1 MKAVRVHEY
10 GGRDK
15 MVFED
20 VDRPSPGPDD
30 AVVRVEAA
38 GVNYIDTYHRTGLYP
53 LDLPFT
59 LGLEGAGVVHD
70 VGERVEGFS
79 VGDRVAFAN
88 GKGAYA
94 EYALCSADRMILM
107 PDGLDFRTAAAA
119 MLQGMTAHYLSHGS
133 FALQPGHAA
142 LVHAGAGGVGLL
154 LTQMAKRLGAQ
165 VITTVSTD
173 EKAELSRGAG
183 ADEVILYTQADFK
196 DEVERLTGGA
206 GVNVVYDSV
215 AKDTFERSLGCLRVR
230 GTLVLYGQSS
240 GPVTSFNPRV
250 LSDGGSLFLTRPT
263 LGDYVVSREELEHRA
278 GDVLQWVSDG
288 SLKLRMEHDY
298 PLAEAADAHRALEG
312 RRTTGKVLLIP

>member
-59 LGLEGAGVVHD
+59 LGLEGAGVVD
-70 VGERVEGFS
+70 AVGESVDGFS

-94 EYALCSADRMILM
+94 EYALCSADRMISM

-133 FALQPGHAA
+133 FALQSGHAA

-154 LTQMAKRLGAQ
+154 LTQMAKRLGAH

-206 GVNVVYDSV
+206 GVDVVYDSV
-215 AKDTFERSLGCLRVR
+215 AKDTFERSLACLRVR

-312 RRTTGKVLLIP
+312 RQTTGKVLLIP